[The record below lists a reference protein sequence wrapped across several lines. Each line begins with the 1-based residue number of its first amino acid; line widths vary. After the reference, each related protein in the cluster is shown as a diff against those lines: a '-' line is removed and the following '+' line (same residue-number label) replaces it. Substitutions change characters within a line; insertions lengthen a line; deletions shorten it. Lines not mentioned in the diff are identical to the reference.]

1 MEQVE
6 TIMETLQELDDKTP
20 EDEIISYG
28 GLIFLTLP
36 KKATR
41 N

>member
-6 TIMETLQELDDKTP
+6 ALMETLQELDDKTP

-28 GLIFLTLP
+28 GLMFLTLP
-36 KKATR
+36 DKVK